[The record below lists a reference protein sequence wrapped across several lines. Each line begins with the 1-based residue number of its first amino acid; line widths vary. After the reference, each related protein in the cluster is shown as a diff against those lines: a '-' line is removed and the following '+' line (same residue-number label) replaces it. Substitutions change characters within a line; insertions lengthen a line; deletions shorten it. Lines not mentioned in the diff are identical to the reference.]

1 MKIDVSMFGDMAIKD
16 LTPKDA
22 NSSGRIIK
30 NLRICGSGL
39 YEYHVSEAPLM
50 GLSIPGDY
58 AGETFKI
65 YRPAEVLEANKE
77 LYARVPI
84 ITGHH
89 VRVNTSNAKQL
100 AVGMIGDTVQTEVGD
115 DGELYLYTTGTIIT
129 GDGIAAYEQFG
140 ELSVGYDPIVEWAP
154 GTHKGQSYQAVLKGF
169 NEINH
174 VLICKTARGGHQC
187 MIMDSLDVF
196 EKAQSTP
203 QNKVCGNILNG
214 GKAMGLFTKIFAKPA
229 EQKIAGDAR
238 VVSAMLQSVK
248 AGADAKTQVA
258 AVKAMLGDKVDDKLK
273 EYFEELS
280 GDEVAKADKEIVGK
294 AIDVVDAYCQKLLG
308 DEHPANC
315 ACDECK
321 SKKAEPGDKEP
332 EKKEEPTDKKPEEKK
347 PEAGDKEPEKKEE
360 PKPANGDA
368 IDYEKLA
375 TMVAAKLQPQKEEPK
390 VNGDA
395 LAALAPVISGD
406 AVKDGITSDALMAA
420 IF

>member
-1 MKIDVSMFGDMAIKD
+1 
-16 LTPKDA
+16 
-22 NSSGRIIK
+22 
-30 NLRICGSGL
+30 
-39 YEYHVSEAPLM
+39 
-50 GLSIPGDY
+50 
-58 AGETFKI
+58 
-65 YRPAEVLEANKE
+65 
-77 LYARVPI
+77 
-84 ITGHH
+84 
-89 VRVNTSNAKQL
+89 
-100 AVGMIGDTVQTEVGD
+100 
-115 DGELYLYTTGTIIT
+115 
-129 GDGIAAYEQFG
+129 
-140 ELSVGYDPIVEWAP
+140 
-154 GTHKGQSYQAVLKGF
+154 
-169 NEINH
+169 
-174 VLICKTARGGHQC
+174 
-187 MIMDSLDVF
+187 
-196 EKAQSTP
+196 
-203 QNKVCGNILNG
+203 
-214 GKAMGLFTKIFAKPA
+214 MGLFTKIFAKPA
-229 EQKIAGDAR
+229 EPKIAGDAR

-332 EKKEEPTDKKPEEKK
+332 EDKKPEDKK

-360 PKPANGDA
+360 PKPTNGDELTREDITKMIGDA
-368 IDYEKLA
+368 
-375 TMVAAKLQPQKEEPK
+375 VAAAFAKAQPQKEEPK

-406 AVKDGITSDALMAA
+406 AAKDGITSDALMAA